1 MAGRA
6 EQHARERPQNPSG
19 AHCCSHAAAGFQHTA
34 RAPPGP
40 APSSPRDAVRA
51 WSAAHE
57 GVSASRRAF
66 WDSGL
71 MGVATLE
78 REGRRSPQRRG
89 LRYSA
94 RFGTP
99 PRPRAPAGV
108 FLTEQR
114 YALPR
119 PSLLGVRRRLT
130 EPRFC
135 RAAYHTAR
143 RAKAREQQFPE
154 ITSRRTGT

>member
-1 MAGRA
+1 MTGRT
-6 EQHARERPQNPSG
+6 EQHARERLSLCPLRTLRRTPQADPSG
-19 AHCCSHAAAGFQHTA
+19 AHCCSALAAGFQHTA

-57 GVSASRRAF
+57 GASAPRRAF

-71 MGVATLE
+71 MGVATH
-78 REGRRSPQRRG
+78 EGRRSPQRRG

-114 YALPR
+114 YAAPA
-119 PSLLGVRRRLT
+119 LLG
-130 EPRFC
+130 
-135 RAAYHTAR
+135 
-143 RAKAREQQFPE
+143 
-154 ITSRRTGT
+154 

>member
-1 MAGRA
+1 MTGRT
-6 EQHARERPQNPSG
+6 EQHARERLPLRTADPSG
-19 AHCCSHAAAGFQHTA
+19 GPLRRALLSALAAGFQHTA

-57 GVSASRRAF
+57 GASAPRRAF

-71 MGVATLE
+71 MGVATH
-78 REGRRSPQRRG
+78 EGRSSPHRRG

-99 PRPRAPAGV
+99 PRPLAPTRV

-114 YALPR
+114 YALAR
-119 PSLLGVRRRLT
+119 PLLG
-130 EPRFC
+130 
-135 RAAYHTAR
+135 
-143 RAKAREQQFPE
+143 
-154 ITSRRTGT
+154 